1 MNKAKRIFPSLLS
14 SDFLKIGEEIGMVE
28 KAGADGIHCDIMD
41 GSFVPNITFGPLV
54 VRKVREATKLPIDV
68 HLMINNPEK
77 FIVEFIKSGAD
88 YVSVHFENNIHLN
101 RTVNLIKENGAKA
114 GVAINP
120 ATPVNFLQDIL
131 EYIDFVL
138 IMSVNPGFGGQ
149 KFIENCYGKIEQL
162 AAIRNEKN
170 YSYEIEIDG
179 GINLQNINKV
189 MENGVDFAVAG
200 ASIFGAGNPGE
211 VLKQM
216 KGIISKL

>member
-1 MNKAKRIFPSLLS
+1 
-14 SDFLKIGEEIGMVE
+14 
-28 KAGADGIHCDIMD
+28 
-41 GSFVPNITFGPLV
+41 
-54 VRKVREATKLPIDV
+54 
-68 HLMINNPEK
+68 
-77 FIVEFIKSGAD
+77 
-88 YVSVHFENNIHLN
+88 
-101 RTVNLIKENGAKA
+101 
-114 GVAINP
+114 
-120 ATPVNFLQDIL
+120 
-131 EYIDFVL
+131 
-138 IMSVNPGFGGQ
+138 MSVNPGFGGQ